1 MLKVLFNFIKAFHK
15 MHFIGPCLIIFGS
28 ARFNPKTAH
37 YKNAERIGAEIA
49 KLGFTLVTGQG
60 LDITAAANKCAH
72 ETGGYSVGSNVV
84 LPVEQKPNSYLHKY
98 I

>member
-1 MLKVLFNFIKAFHK
+1 

-28 ARFNPKTAH
+28 ARFGPKTAH

-49 KLGFTLVTGQG
+49 KLGFTLVTGRG
-60 LDITAAANKCAH
+60 LGVTVAANKGAH